1 MSEREDDPRS
11 VAVDQLRALGL
22 SAYAAR
28 TYVALVG
35 LGEGTA
41 RDVSER
47 VEVPRTRVY
56 DAVEELSE
64 RGLVDVQ
71 RASPKRFCPVSVET
85 TGRHFERTYAT
96 RVNRLREALEDVDH
110 QPGSD
115 EQRGVWTVTGRT
127 AVADRVLEFLATAE
141 REVIYM
147 TVDELLTDEVVD
159 GLRAAD
165 DRGVRV
171 GLAPTD
177 DAVRRRIRAAVGAV
191 ETVDTTWDP
200 TETPAGRVLL
210 VDREQTLAS
219 VLVQDGT
226 GGREETAIWGS
237 GRTNSLVVVLRATF
251 APGLDVAGD

>member
-1 MSEREDDPRS
+1 M
-11 VAVDQLRALGL
+11 GL

-47 VEVPRTRVY
+47 AEVPRTRVY

-71 RASPKRFCPVSVET
+71 HATPKRFCPASAET
-85 TGRHFERTYAT
+85 TSRHFEREYAS
-96 RVNRLREALEDVDH
+96 RVNHLREALDGVDH

-127 AVADRVLEFLATAE
+127 AVTDRVLEFLAAAE
-141 REVIYM
+141 REVVYM
-147 TVDELLTDEVVD
+147 TVEELLTDEIVD
-159 GLRAAD
+159 TLRAARN
-165 DRGVRV
+165 RGVRI
-171 GLAPTD
+171 GLDPAD
-177 DAVRRRIRAAVGAV
+177 DAVYRRIREAVGTV
-191 ETVDTTWDP
+191 ETVETSWDP
-200 TETPAGRVLL
+200 TETPAGRVVL
-210 VDREQTLAS
+210 VDRERTLAS
-219 VLVQDGT
+219 VLVENGN

-251 APGLDVAGD
+251 APRLDETEA

>member
-1 MSEREDDPRS
+1 MSERADDPES
-11 VAVDQLRALGL
+11 VAVDQLRAMGL

-56 DAVEELSE
+56 DAVEELRE
-64 RGLVDVQ
+64 RGMVDVQ

-85 TGRHFERTYAT
+85 TGRHFEREYTA
-96 RVNRLREALEDVDH
+96 RVNRMREALEEIDG

-115 EQRGVWTVTGRT
+115 EQRGVWTVTGRR
-127 AVADRVLEFLATAE
+127 AVTDRVLEFLAAAE
-141 REVIYM
+141 REVVYM
-147 TVDELLTDEVVD
+147 SVEELLTDEIVD
-159 GLRAAD
+159 ALRTAE

-177 DAVRRRIRAAVGAV
+177 DAVRRRVRGAVEAV
-191 ETVDTTWDP
+191 ETVETSWDP
-200 TETPAGRVLL
+200 TETPAGRVVL
-210 VDREQTLAS
+210 VDRERTLAS
-219 VLVQDGT
+219 VLVEDGA

-237 GRTNSLVVVLRATF
+237 GETNSLVVVLRATF
-251 APGLDVAGD
+251 APGLDVTGD